1 MKTNFLTL
9 FFLTMAGWVFAQQ
22 SDCLVKM
29 ASISGSYVGECKK
42 GLAHGQGSA
51 TGIDFYQGEFYK
63 GLPEGKGIYKWAN
76 GSYYD
81 GEWKNGLRQGMGKYV
96 YGDSIA
102 EGFWK
107 ADRYQG
113 KKPTPPY
120 KIIVNRNIQRF
131 TISKGIETGNGV
143 KIKLLLG
150 GSDNSEVNDLTL
162 GYTNGSEYRNIGTYG
177 IENTTVPLDVTV
189 RYTTW
194 NQLHTVQYEV
204 VFEITILDP
213 GVWHV
218 TLTNM

>member
-1 MKTNFLTL
+1 MKKNIIVTL
-9 FFLTMAGWVFAQQ
+9 FLIIGSLTYAQQ

-29 ASISGSYVGECKK
+29 PSISGSYAGECKK
-42 GLAHGQGSA
+42 GLAHGKGSA
-51 TGIDFYQGEFYK
+51 TGIDFYQGDFYK

-96 YGDSIA
+96 HGDSIVD
-102 EGFWK
+102 GFWK
-107 ADRYQG
+107 ADHYQG
-113 KKPTPPY
+113 KKPTPAY
-120 KIIVNRNIQRF
+120 KIAVNRNIQRF
-131 TISKGIETGNGV
+131 TITKGIETGNGV

-150 GSDNSEVNDLTL
+150 GTDNSEVNDLTL
-162 GYTNGSEYRNIGTYG
+162 AYTNGSEYRNIGTYG
-177 IENTTVPLDVTV
+177 IENTSLPLDVTI

-194 NQLHTVQYEV
+194 NQLHTVQYEAL
-204 VFEITILDP
+204 FEITFLEP